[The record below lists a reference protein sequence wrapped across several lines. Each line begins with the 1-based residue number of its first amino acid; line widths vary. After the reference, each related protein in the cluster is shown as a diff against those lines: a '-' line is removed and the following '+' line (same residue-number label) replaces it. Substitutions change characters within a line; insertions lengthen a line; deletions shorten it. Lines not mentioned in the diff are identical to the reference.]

1 MLDLNRSENLVIPN
15 ICLNLQKSVSS
26 VRLAFIPNTEGVKVG
41 ERKNLNRLV
50 WAAMNALPGPEATET
65 VLKWL
70 DQDESERVI
79 PSAVNDILSE
89 TELHMKLL
97 RVYSQR
103 VLQLKAGHNAVISNG
118 KVIGPLKEYE
128 IFDEDDFALIERL
141 HNFLHADKIRKT
153 LKKFDDSEEV
163 ENMQEHDSNLIMKL
177 VGLLVPRQ
185 SKTRTSIPAKL
196 QDAYTVVKLPPK
208 QSNLPYIDV
217 FAALDPGQFSFH

>member
-1 MLDLNRSENLVIPN
+1 M
-15 ICLNLQKSVSS
+15 SS
-26 VRLAFIPNTEGVKVG
+26 VRLAFIPNTEGVKVAD
-41 ERKNLNRLV
+41 RKNLNRLV

-103 VLQLKAGHNAVISNG
+103 VLQLKASHNAVISNG
-118 KVIGPLKEYE
+118 KVIGPLKENE
-128 IFDEDDFALIERL
+128 TFDEDDFALIERL

-163 ENMQEHDSNLIMKL
+163 DNIQEHDSNLIMKL

-185 SKTRTSIPAKL
+185 SKTRSSIPAKL
-196 QDAYTVVKLPPK
+196 QDSYTVVKLPPK
-208 QSNLPYIDV
+208 HSNLPYIDV
-217 FAALDPGQFSFH
+217 FAALDPGQLFSTG